1 MKAVRMLKDEP
12 YNPKY
17 TEKLEGTNNSFRYK
31 AGKPW
36 RLLFSYNDTT
46 LHLKDVLDRDES
58 YSNSNID
65 LVKKNNT
72 PRLPGDL
79 VWEDRNIAKE
89 ETSSDGIQQTGSA
102 CSGILSREKLEKWRI
117 PEKYWPKL
125 LTIRHPDDLL
135 EPEVDT
141 PWEHIYKIIDLLTDS
156 IEENSGP
163 TFQLSDG
170 QLEDYVEGK
179 LSDKGILY
187 QLSPEQEE
195 ILNQKDGPLLVK
207 GGPGSGKSLLALYRV
222 KQLVDNGDRNDGARN
237 ILFTTY
243 TSELLSFSRE
253 QLSELIRRDL
263 DSVSVDMKT
272 VDEIATVFYREKH
285 DTPSICE
292 TPVQILLLETAIDLL
307 LQDRSF
313 SQTIRSKIVNNS
325 KLTNEYLIEE
335 FALVIDARHTIK
347 TGEDYRECERKGRGL
362 DLKRGQRDAVWR
374 TYEKWTQLMSE
385 TGFTTREK
393 IIDSAFEIA
402 KTSKKKR
409 YQYVIIDEAQDLS
422 PTALSFLSRLCEPS
436 GLHLAA
442 DTEQSL
448 YQRSFSWDLIQSY
461 LQLEKAT
468 QPKTKRL
475 RKTFRNTQQIGKAC
489 ANLINSQ
496 ELEIFSSFQGDK
508 PKLIITDDIS
518 QQVSRIKAFFESAS
532 KQYRFPKTSGVILT
546 PSSSYGALIAQH
558 LSNQGLPSKLIS
570 NDKRINQSFVKVLD
584 IHLAKGLEFPF
595 VAVVGLQESI
605 FPNISDQL
613 PKEEAEELKKQQKH
627 LLYVA
632 CSRASH
638 ALLVCASKSRP
649 SEFIDSISDYY
660 WEKEII

>member
-1 MKAVRMLKDEP
+1 MSRHVTCTIRFLHSLLDLTKDNQKGVMKAVRILKDEP
-12 YNPKY
+12 CNPKY
-17 TEKLEGTNNSFRYK
+17 TEKLEGTNDSFRYK
-31 AGKPW
+31 AGKSW

-79 VWEDRNIAKE
+79 VWEDLNFAKE
-89 ETSSDGIQQTGSA
+89 EMNFDGTHQTGST
-102 CSGILSREKLEKWRI
+102 CSGILSGEKLKKWRI

-141 PWEHIYKIIDLLTDS
+141 PWEHISKIIDLLAEST
-156 IEENSGP
+156 EENSGP
-163 TFQLSDG
+163 TLQLFDG
-170 QLEDYVEGK
+170 QLEAYAEGK

-222 KQLVDNGDRNDGARN
+222 KQLVDGDARN

-253 QLSELIRRDL
+253 QFSELICCDL
-263 DSVSVDMKT
+263 NSASVDMKT
-272 VDEIATVFYREKH
+272 VDEIATELYQEKY

-292 TPVQILLLETAIDLL
+292 APVQILILENAINLL

-347 TGEDYRECERKGRGL
+347 TGEHYRTCNRTGRGL
-362 DLKRGQRDAVWR
+362 DLKKGQRDAIWR
-374 TYEKWTQLMSE
+374 IYEKWTQLMSE
-385 TGFTTREK
+385 AGFTTREK

-402 KTSKKKR
+402 KDSKKKR

-448 YQRSFSWDLIQSY
+448 YQKSFGWELIQAY
-461 LQLEKAT
+461 LQFEKAT
-468 QPKTKRL
+468 QPKIKRL

-489 ANLINSQ
+489 ANLLNSK
-496 ELEIFSSFQGDK
+496 ELEDFSLLQGDK

-532 KQYRFPKTSGVILT
+532 KQYKFPKTSGVILT
-546 PSSSYGALIAQH
+546 PSSSYGALIAQY
-558 LSNQGLPSKLIS
+558 LSSQGLPSKLIS
-570 NDKRINQSFVKVLD
+570 DDKEINQSQ
-584 IHLAKGLEFPF
+584 I
-595 VAVVGLQESI
+595 QI
-605 FPNISDQL
+605 
-613 PKEEAEELKKQQKH
+613 
-627 LLYVA
+627 
-632 CSRASH
+632 
-638 ALLVCASKSRP
+638 
-649 SEFIDSISDYY
+649 
-660 WEKEII
+660 